1 MMDAKELSE
10 TVNPYSELL
19 LGLDKTTCHSI
30 KKLPHPKDKIKQAI
44 LQFATTVQDENVLV
58 DLGMMFAYLGLFIPD
73 AELANRTQQARK
85 DIAAKQIVTLH
96 QEFVEYVETHNPY
109 CKA

>member
-10 TVNPYSELL
+10 TINPYAELL
-19 LGLDKTTCHSI
+19 VGLDKTTCHAI
-30 KKLPHPKDKIKQAI
+30 KKLPHPKEKIKEAL
-44 LQFATTVQDENVLV
+44 LQFTATIQDENLLV
-58 DLGMMFAYLGLFIPD
+58 DVGMMFAYLGLFLPD

-85 DIAAKQIVTLH
+85 DFAAKQIVTLH

-109 CKA
+109 FKA